1 MTAYTRDVR
10 KGPATAVTLDMGV
23 NVIDI
28 WVENGVSDAYNR
40 IKMIYSIRK
49 QTRLWRL
56 HRCL

>member
-40 IKMIYSIRK
+40 IKNDLFHK
-49 QTRLWRL
+49 KTN
-56 HRCL
+56 